1 MRNRRRLLAGAAGL
15 ALLLGGCAKQGATE
29 QGQQVHHLYGIIFAL
44 GAFVFVLVEGLLL
57 WSIVRFR
64 KRDDT
69 EPPQTV
75 GSNRTL
81 VGFFAF
87 GLVIV
92 AVLFPF
98 GEKTLSDVQKN
109 EPPLV
114 NIRIEAFQWEWTAF
128 YPNEGIFTTG
138 KTLVRPLVI
147 EVPVDEPVHVTLV
160 SRDVMHEFFI
170 PAFLFMRNAFPGHPN
185 SFTFTPTRL
194 GTFAGQ
200 CAEFCGLWHSRMTF
214 VLKVVQAV
222 DYSDWV
228 KTKIH
233 QAIGGTC
240 KPKGTSIHLTAHNTA
255 WDTNC
260 IAVNPGQTLAL
271 TVTNLDE
278 GIDHNFG
285 IWPSL
290 KDAIAKK
297 GELFETGRF
306 PGVAT
311 KSFQVSQVSTLPP
324 GHYYFQCDVHG
335 VAMAGAFIVAGPPP
349 PGGGGNGG

>member
-1 MRNRRRLLAGAAGL
+1 MRARGRLLAGAA
-15 ALLLGGCAKQGATE
+15 ACSLLLAGCAKQGATA
-29 QGQQVHHLYGIIFAL
+29 QGQEVHHLYGIIFVL
-44 GAFVFVLVEGLLL
+44 GAFVFLLVEGLLL
-57 WSIVRFR
+57 FSIVRFR
-64 KRDDT
+64 KRDDV
-69 EPPQTV
+69 EPPQTA
-75 GSNRTL
+75 GSNRAL
-81 VGFFAF
+81 IGFFAF
-87 GLVIV
+87 GIVLV

-98 GEKTLSDVQKN
+98 GEQALSSVQKN

-194 GTFAGQ
+194 GTFPGQ

-214 VLKVVQAV
+214 ILKVVPSI

-240 KPKGTSIHLTAHNTA
+240 EPKGSSLHLTAHNTS

-260 IAVNPGQTLAL
+260 IAIDAGSTLAL
-271 TVTNLDE
+271 TVTNLDQ

-290 KDAIAKK
+290 QASFAKK

-311 KSFQVSQVSTLPP
+311 KSFQVSQVSSLPP

-335 VAMAGAFIVAGPPP
+335 VAMAGAFIVK
-349 PGGGGNGG
+349 